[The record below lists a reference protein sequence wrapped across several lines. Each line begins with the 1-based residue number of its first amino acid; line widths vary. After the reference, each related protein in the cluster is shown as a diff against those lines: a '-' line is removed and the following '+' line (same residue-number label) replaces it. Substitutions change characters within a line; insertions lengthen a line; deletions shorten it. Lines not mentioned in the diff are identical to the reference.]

1 MPYIPSDYWLE
12 RGKRYM
18 QEFRPNKK
26 QELQERILL
35 DYLKNISSSY
45 SPFSTVL
52 EVGCGF
58 GRITKLLLTNFPNI
72 MQYSAIDLSPDQIE
86 NAKAFVE
93 PVIATREDNPL
104 NFVVSDIQS
113 LESSTRYDLVISCE
127 VLLHVLPSEIE
138 NVMIKLVKM
147 SNKHIINIDWYEKKT
162 PRNAAPH
169 NFIHQYEKIY
179 KNIPTVSNVYRTRIV
194 MRESWLRSLD
204 TKQSIFHACK

>member
-1 MPYIPSDYWLE
+1 
-12 RGKRYM
+12 M

-35 DYLKNISSSY
+35 DYLKNIASSY
-45 SPFSTVL
+45 SPFSSVL
-52 EVGCGF
+52 E
-58 GRITKLLLTNFPNI
+58 
-72 MQYSAIDLSPDQIE
+72 
-86 NAKAFVE
+86 
-93 PVIATREDNPL
+93 EDNPL
-104 NFVVSDIQS
+104 NFAVSDIQS
-113 LESSTRYDLVISCE
+113 LESNTRYDLVISCE

-179 KNIPTVSNVYRTRIV
+179 KNIPTVSNIYRTRIV
-194 MRESWLRSLD
+194 TRESWLRSLD